1 MLGFR
6 ALVGGVAGGV
16 IGVILWTSVTY
27 FTGYEIGWVAWFVG
41 VLTGLGVS
49 AATEK
54 RGRILIGALAAI
66 IAVGAIGAGKV
77 TLARLAASQAIADV
91 GANFT
96 DEDAIYHMAESDP
109 AVNPEDDDTID
120 PAAID
125 RATARWGTM
134 SETERDA
141 YRMQASHEVRQQMEL
156 DADAVTVVALIGS
169 LSPFDLLWIALAG
182 ASAFKIASRHG
193 QPQHSTFIQNVANKE
208 GGLHPAFKGSSEAES
223 MSPASFGGIR
233 GLPSAPPSST
243 PRFAPGVQ
251 GAASADAGETEPR
264 DTHGSG
270 NEAAA

>member
-54 RGRILIGALAAI
+54 RGRFLIGALAAI
-66 IAVGAIGAGKV
+66 IAVGAIGAGKI

-96 DEDAIYHMAESDP
+96 DDDAIYHMAESDP
-109 AVNPEDDDTID
+109 AVNPDDDDTID

-125 RATARWGTM
+125 RATARWGKM

-141 YRMQASHEVRQQMEL
+141 YRMQASHEVRQRMEQ
-156 DADAVTVVALIGS
+156 DADSVTAVALIAS
-169 LSPFDLLWIALAG
+169 LTPFDLIWMGLAAL
-182 ASAFKIASRHG
+182 SSFKIAGRSRH
-193 QPQHSTFIQNVANKE
+193 PRHSTFIQSVANKE
-208 GGLHPAFKGSSEAES
+208 GGLHPVFKGSSEADS
-223 MSPASFGGIR
+223 MNPASFGGIR
-233 GLPSAPPSST
+233 GLPSSPSGAT
-243 PRFAPGVQ
+243 PRFAPGAQ
-251 GAASADAGETEPR
+251 AAAPPGADQDQAPRAHASD
-264 DTHGSG
+264 
-270 NEAAA
+270 NEAA